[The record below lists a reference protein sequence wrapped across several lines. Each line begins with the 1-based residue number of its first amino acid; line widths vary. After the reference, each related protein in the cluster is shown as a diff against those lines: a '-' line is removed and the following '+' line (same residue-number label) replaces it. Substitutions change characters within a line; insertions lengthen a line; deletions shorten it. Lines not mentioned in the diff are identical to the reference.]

1 MMNYKLQFM
10 CKIWFKVVGKRLGIL
25 SIKSSPGVYFYVARN
40 KMEDDD
46 KPKTIHFNKQ
56 LLNIGNAMDM
66 STGVFTVPTPG
77 IYQFSF
83 SMTKDGLAIGELYVY
98 LRLNSKNI
106 GLAISNSGF
115 YAGLASFQS
124 ILSLKKG
131 DRIDLHKYKG
141 KINDESFNACHFT
154 GMMLEENMTD
164 KI

>member
-1 MMNYKLQFM
+1 MLD
-10 CKIWFKVVGKRLGIL
+10 
-25 SIKSSPGVYFYVARN
+25 IKSSQGVYFYVTRN

-46 KPKTIHFNKQ
+46 TPKTIRFNKQ
-56 LLNIGNAMDM
+56 LLNVGNAMDM
-66 STGVFTVPTPG
+66 STGVFTAPTPG

-83 SMTKDGLAIGELYVY
+83 SMTKDGYAMGELFVY

-124 ILSLKKG
+124 VLALKKG
-131 DRIDLHKYKG
+131 DHIDLHKFQG
-141 KINDESFNACHFT
+141 KMNGETFNICHFT

-164 KI
+164 KISLKEIKKKKIY